1 MLPVQL
7 GIGATTQQTCLLS
20 SVCNHGCLEHLL
32 CWLQYCGAEQQ
43 NSQDAGTGAVVKCL
57 VANNQSLT
65 TSCLGEVQRLAA
77 SALLLYQPVSHPS
90 VPKPIEDTFKGQLRN
105 HACRFVMGSFV
116 SSVSSAAM
124 LAGTCGPL
132 QYAFSVLNS

>member
-90 VPKPIEDTFKGQLRN
+90 VPKPIEDTFKGQLRTMPAVLSWD
-105 HACRFVMGSFV
+105 HLSPVFLLLLCLLVHVDLCPMH
-116 SSVSSAAM
+116 SV
-124 LAGTCGPL
+124 
-132 QYAFSVLNS
+132 Y